1 MNPLTYLFPA
11 LAITFVVL
19 FFILGLIGENFDA
32 PRKKSKRGK
41 KAVPAS
47 VEKRTM
53 KPWPILVLTAVYA
66 LIAFFNLGDTSAPET
81 YYALPNG
88 ERVEIL
94 EWVAYPFSSRSS
106 RPRN

>member
-11 LAITFVVL
+11 LTATFVVL
-19 FFILGLIGENFDA
+19 FFILGLIGENHDL

-47 VEKRTM
+47 VEKKTM

-66 LIAFFNLGDTSAPET
+66 LIAFLNLGDTKTPFEYILHTLPVAIGFFIMWLMT
-81 YYALPNG
+81 YLPT
-88 ERVEIL
+88 
-94 EWVAYPFSSRSS
+94 YF
-106 RPRN
+106 

>member
-11 LAITFVVL
+11 LSVTFVAL
-19 FFILGLIGENFDA
+19 FFILGLIGENHEA
-32 PRKKSKRGK
+32 PSKKSKRGK

-47 VEKRTM
+47 VEKKTL

-66 LIAFFNLGDTSAPET
+66 LIAFFNLGDTAAPET

-88 ERVEIL
+88 ERVEIHVDTEVPL
-94 EWVAYPFSSRSS
+94 GRVV
-106 RPRN
+106 